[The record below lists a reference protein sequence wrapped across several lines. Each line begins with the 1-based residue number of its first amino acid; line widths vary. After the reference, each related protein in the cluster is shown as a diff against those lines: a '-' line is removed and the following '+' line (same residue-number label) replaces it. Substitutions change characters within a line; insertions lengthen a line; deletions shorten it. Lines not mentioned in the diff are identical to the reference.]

1 MCPFPCQTNMQN
13 RQDLWLIWISALIS
27 QSCWLKKGAVLKW
40 GKDVVFGIGGGGTE
54 VGGRQLGREF
64 FEHFEKSR
72 KCSTAAGLW
81 WVRES
86 RRRIGLYLKILST
99 TCDRNLIVVHTNNKI
114 HNTCAY
120 WCIQEDYDLLR
131 WWMPDQFRNSNIAL
145 LSYELPFL
153 TGIELSRTLLCI
165 INGIDMSGPAV
176 ARQIWRLSYS
186 TIQLHCVHFCM
197 NCII

>member
-27 QSCWLKKGAVLKW
+27 QSCWLKTGAVLKW
-40 GKDVVFGIGGGGTE
+40 GKDVVFFIGGGGTE
-54 VGGRQLGREF
+54 VGRQLVRIF

-86 RRRIGLYLKILST
+86 RRRIGLYLKILRT
-99 TCDRNLIVVHTNNKI
+99 TCDRNLIVVHTDNQI

-120 WCIQEDYDLLR
+120 WCIQEDLLR
-131 WWMPDQFRNSNIAL
+131 LWMPDQFRNSNIAL

-153 TGIELSRTLLCI
+153 KSIELSRTLLCI

-186 TIQLHCVHFCM
+186 TIQLHCVHLCM

>member
-27 QSCWLKKGAVLKW
+27 QSCWLKTGAVLKW
-40 GKDVVFGIGGGGTE
+40 GKDVVFFIGGGGTE
-54 VGGRQLGREF
+54 VGRQLVRIF

-86 RRRIGLYLKILST
+86 RRRIGLYLKILRT
-99 TCDRNLIVVHTNNKI
+99 TCDRNLIVVHTDNQI

-120 WCIQEDYDLLR
+120 WCIQEDHDLFR

-153 TGIELSRTLLCI
+153 KGIELSRVYYKWNWHERPSSGSPDLETLLLNNPVALCTLLYELYYI
-165 INGIDMSGPAV
+165 IV
-176 ARQIWRLSYS
+176 Y
-186 TIQLHCVHFCM
+186 
-197 NCII
+197 